1 MVLVIS
7 SSSTEGTTKL
17 SDFPK
22 YYMDDDN
29 LKTILCLLKILMN
42 SWRIFTEVGC
52 HRSYLN
58 EIKINFR
65 TNTKY
70 RQDETTN
77 GQTEPYKG

>member
-1 MVLVIS
+1 MVIS

-29 LKTILCLLKILMN
+29 FKTILCLLKILMN